1 MDKGPSGSSEN
12 LNVFSK
18 SCWDI
23 SQKDPNKILTSNK
36 ALDNHFGGGIP
47 LGHIVELI
55 GNSGTGKTQM
65 CLQLC
70 LNVQIPKAAGGL
82 EGSALFI
89 DTRQDFHP
97 DRLLG
102 LAQKLEKQYEHKV
115 PEFKAVKML
124 KKIFHVRCPNMVQL
138 MATVFSCQRHLADHP
153 DIKLIVIDSLA
164 FSLRMLENGAQ
175 RYELLLELHECMRRL
190 QRQHELAWVVINV
203 LTHRCFRNQF
213 RVVPALG
220 DMHSHLINERIWFSG
235 SSQLHLGKTWRTS
248 RLIKESN

>member
-1 MDKGPSGSSEN
+1 MDKGPSGSKEN
-12 LNVFSK
+12 LNIFGN
-18 SCWDI
+18 SCWDL
-23 SQKDPNKILTSNK
+23 SQSALNKILTGNK
-36 ALDNHFGGGIP
+36 ALDHYFGGGIS

-82 EGSALFI
+82 GGSALFI

-102 LAQKLEKQYEHKV
+102 LAQELEKQYEHKV
-115 PEFKAVKML
+115 PDFKALKML
-124 KKIFHVRCPNMVQL
+124 QKIHYIRCPNMVQL
-138 MATVFSCQRHLADHP
+138 LATVFSCHRHVADHP
-153 DIKLIVIDSLA
+153 DIKVIVIDSLA
-164 FSLRMLENGAQ
+164 FALRMMEDGAR
-175 RYELLLELHECMRRL
+175 RYGLLLEIHESMRRL
-190 QRQHELAWVVINV
+190 QRQHELAWVVTNV
-203 LTHRCFRNQF
+203 LTHRCFRKRF

-235 SSQLHLGKTWRTS
+235 GSQLHLGKTWRTS